1 MENVFE
7 NKENKIVKQKRSLSP
22 KKQLQLQQQ
31 KKQKQIRAEKLIPIT
46 PRKLF
51 VLSIEYSTY
60 FEKNGKQNNEKMVHL
75 LDPIKN
81 IECFLHLRDF
91 WYDTCVMECDCVNVI
106 GEFDN
111 ENHCIADNSKT
122 LVIVNPDLLLTA
134 TRVADSFSCLRKA
147 ILQDRVK
154 ANDSINPSAIIG
166 ILCHQLFQ
174 SCLSNQNFSTK
185 FMEKK
190 LQELVKHTTQKIYS
204 ANLQEEGVIAEL
216 RTIIPKFQS
225 WAKTFVGNTPLNSIF
240 TDVNNSTKVAISK
253 VLNIEELIWSP
264 NYGLKGMID
273 ASLEAKVYTAAAEL
287 KTVVMPFELK
297 TSKSSSLILNHR
309 SQTLFYTLLMS
320 DRYKVGVDSG
330 LLYYPKSNDCAT
342 TGKMYAVNASHEDLK
357 ALVIR
362 RNEVAY
368 YAKNGQI
375 LPPMLKNEYVCK
387 NCFVRSSC
395 LLYHKAVEKGNEE
408 TSGLGMFFK
417 QETGH
422 LNNKYSKFFG
432 KWDNIIH
439 KEDMETDAVYVR
451 QHIWNKPAIER
462 EIVGQ
467 CLTDMKLELESVI
480 DNSKS
485 EESRKFRCKFTKYNN
500 NSKDENIHKLHR
512 RHRHNN
518 RNDNNENEI
527 AINPI
532 MSSQFCVGDSVVV
545 SSEKDKQYALAL
557 GNVYSLSSDAI
568 WLSLDRVPFNGIR
581 HEEDF
586 DIESCHTFVSSLNS
600 SSSNSSG
607 DDDKYNSTITTTFR
621 IDRDESTLSISLMIR
636 QNLVKL
642 LMNVENTHLRRLVV
656 DGILPKF
663 DDNSEEINCFVES
676 GKLNDNQKK
685 AMKLALNDYALIL
698 GMPGTGKTTII
709 VEIIKALVAMN
720 KSVLITAYT
729 HTAIDHIL
737 LKLVDE
743 GIDILR
749 LGSRE
754 KVKPELRNYTFD
766 NLAFESVRKLDEI
779 IQSKK
784 VVAITCLGANHW
796 IFKKKQ
802 FDYCIVDEAS
812 QMILPVCIGPLFNA
826 KRFLL
831 VGDNYQLAPIIRD
844 NKQGTERVEEATSL
858 FRTLRLEIPNWNS
871 NFLDEFHNDN
881 NINNVNNISCSING
895 EKNCWLRNVLDPE
908 RPVIFVDTDIIDGDG
923 NNGSPKEEVVGSQ
936 ITNNFEVQLIS
947 LTIKALLAGG
957 VPAKSIGVISIYR
970 SQMRLIKCLLGDKQ
984 DDIEVSTVDK
994 YQGRDK
1000 ACILVSFVRSNSK
1013 EMVGELLTDFRRL
1026 NVALTRAESKLILF
1040 GSCNTLNK
1048 TPLLRTIISF
1058 MEEKNWIIKNQICY
1072 EISINYKDQ
1081 SCRKN
1086 IDKISNLNKTP
1097 ESEYKRLNNALPLEC
1112 GEDFIKL
1119 EYSFDIPSAEL
1130 VG

>member
-1 MENVFE
+1 ME
-7 NKENKIVKQKRSLSP
+7 
-22 KKQLQLQQQ
+22 
-31 KKQKQIRAEKLIPIT
+31 
-46 PRKLF
+46 
-51 VLSIEYSTY
+51 
-60 FEKNGKQNNEKMVHL
+60 
-75 LDPIKN
+75 
-81 IECFLHLRDF
+81 
-91 WYDTCVMECDCVNVI
+91 W
-106 GEFDN
+106 EFDD

-225 WAKTFVGNTPLNSIF
+225 WAKTFVGNTPLNSTF

-408 TSGLGMFFK
+408 TSGLGMLFK

-485 EESRKFRCKFTKYNN
+485 EES
-500 NSKDENIHKLHR
+500 L
-512 RHRHNN
+512 
-518 RNDNNENEI
+518 
-527 AINPI
+527 
-532 MSSQFCVGDSVVV
+532 
-545 SSEKDKQYALAL
+545 SSEKDQQYALAL

-607 DDDKYNSTITTTFR
+607 DNDKYNSIITTTFR

-685 AMKLALNDYALIL
+685 AMKLALNAQDYALIL

-766 NLAFESVRKLDEI
+766 NLAFESVSKLDEI

-844 NKQGTERVEEATSL
+844 NKQGAERVEEATSL
-858 FRTLRLEIPNWNS
+858 FRTLLETAPYAVEILTSQYRMSSEIMSITNMLIYNYKMSTGSSTIANRRLEIPNWNS

-1072 EISINYKDQ
+1072 KTLEKEKLTCAASKLILKV
-1081 SCRKN
+1081 KL
-1086 IDKISNLNKTP
+1086 LNP
-1097 ESEYKRLNNALPLEC
+1097 EYKRLNNALSLEC